1 MIQRFRQRVGE
12 GTRTSLR
19 NFLFGQSPR
28 YYTIL
33 IIVTFLVVVG
43 LIMVLS
49 SSAIDSIRAGNS
61 GFAIFIS
68 QARSALIGLV
78 VMVLASRIPFDW
90 LRGKI
95 FWIFV
100 GAILLQVATVTF
112 LGYSVNGN
120 KNWINIFGV
129 FNLQPSEVLKLAMI
143 LYLAEY
149 LTSHDREREFS
160 NTWRNPFV
168 VSLVAIGTVF
178 AGKDLG
184 TVLIM
189 VAILVGVLMFAG
201 MPRIWFWRIL
211 AMVAVGVLFALQMGG
226 SRMGRIMAWLHPDWP
241 DPNQYNWQQDHAMW
255 AFASGGWTGVG
266 LGKSQLKWS
275 WIPEAENDFIF
286 AIIGEEGGI
295 FFSILIVGIFVW
307 LSYVLLFTAEN
318 NRDMFSRYM
327 IQGLMVWIA
336 VQATVNIAVV
346 LDWLPVLG
354 VPLPLISAGGS
365 SLVMLLAAFGLVL
378 GAERQYGNSTP
389 RRAR

>member
-1 MIQRFRQRVGE
+1 VANRFRNRVSDGAKS
-12 GTRTSLR
+12 GIR

-33 IIVTFLVVVG
+33 IIVTFLVVIG

-49 SSAIDSIRAGNS
+49 SSAIDSIKAGDN
-61 GFAIFIS
+61 GFAIFGS

-78 VMVLASRIPFDW
+78 LMMITSRISFEW

-95 FWIFV
+95 LYLFV
-100 GAILLQVATVTF
+100 GSVVLQLATITF
-112 LGYSVNGN
+112 LGSTVNGN
-120 KNWINIFGV
+120 KNWIKLGFI
-129 FNLQPSEVLKLAMI
+129 NLQPSEIIKLTMI

-168 VSLVAIGTVF
+168 VSIIAIVTVLG
-178 AGKDLG
+178 GKDLG
-184 TVLIM
+184 TALVMFGILI
-189 VAILVGVLMFAG
+189 VVLMFAG
-201 MPRIWFWRIL
+201 MPRIWFFRV
-211 AMVAVGVLFALQMGG
+211 VAVVGVGVWIMLQQGG

-255 AFASGGWTGVG
+255 AFASGGLTGVG

-286 AIIGEEGGI
+286 AIIGEEGGLI
-295 FFSILIVGIFVW
+295 FAVFIVALFVW
-307 LSYVLLFTAEN
+307 LTYVLLFAAEN
-318 NRDMFSRYM
+318 NSDSFSRYL
-327 IQGLMVWIA
+327 ILGVMVWIA
-336 VQATVNIAVV
+336 IQATINIAVV

-365 SLVMLLAAFGLVL
+365 SLVMLLASFGLVL
-378 GAERQYGNSTP
+378 GAERQYGSNSV
-389 RRAR
+389 RRLR

>member
-1 MIQRFRQRVGE
+1 MIQRLRQRVAE

-19 NFLFGQSPR
+19 SFLFGNSPR

-49 SSAIDSIRAGNS
+49 SSAIDSIRAGNN
-61 GFAIFIS
+61 GFAVFLS
-68 QARSALIGLV
+68 QGRSAIIGLIG
-78 VMVLASRIPFDW
+78 MVIASRIPFDL
-90 LRGKI
+90 LRRGI
-95 FWIFV
+95 GYLFV
-100 GAILLQVATVTF
+100 GTIGLQLATISF

-120 KNWINIFGV
+120 KNWIKLGS
-129 FNLQPSEVLKLAMI
+129 FNLQPSEVLKLTMI

-149 LTSHDREREFS
+149 LTNRDRELEIS
-160 NTWRNPFV
+160 STWVRPLLISGAAI
-168 VSLVAIGTVF
+168 VSVF
-178 AGKDLG
+178 LGHDLG

-189 VAILVGVLMFAG
+189 IAILVGVLVFAG
-201 MPRIWFWRIL
+201 LPRVWFWRIS
-211 AMVAVGVLFALQMGG
+211 AVVVVGVFAALQMGG

-255 AFASGGWTGVG
+255 AFASGGWSGVG

-295 FFSILIVGIFVW
+295 FFAILIVAIFVW
-307 LSYVLLFTAEN
+307 LTYILLFAAEN
-318 NRDMFSRYM
+318 NRDQFSKYL

-365 SLVMLLAAFGLVL
+365 SLVMLLTAFGLVL
-378 GAERQYGNSTP
+378 GAERQYGTQAP
-389 RRAR
+389 RRTR